1 MSLSLDPFTVR
12 PVLVAKPWGGRRLQS
27 YNKDLPPDV
36 MIGESWE
43 VADLPDHATD
53 VADPYSLVASGP
65 LAGRSLRSL
74 IEVAREELLGPVL
87 PTEEGQ
93 FPLLVKLLDA
103 REHLSIQVHPHAEY
117 VAQHPGTRLKTE
129 SWYVVAAEPGS
140 VLFHGL
146 RQDADLGAV
155 RGAIGTSEIVS
166 HLRRIT
172 AEPGSFHHVPAGL
185 VHSLGAGVMVAEIQ
199 VPSDTTFRLYDWAD
213 EYGRAP
219 RQMHYEQGAASM
231 LLDPPDAVSLP
242 PANGFGVRDL
252 AANEHYW
259 MREHR
264 QPIGSVALDPRPGP
278 HVLMIIAGELVA
290 GDLVLSAGATAI
302 VPAAVVAQCDVR
314 VADDAVFLEVG
325 ITP

>member
-1 MSLSLDPFTVR
+1 MSLSLAPFTLR
-12 PVLVAKPWGGRRLQS
+12 PVLVAKPWGGRRLES
-27 YNKDLPPDV
+27 YDKDLPADV

-43 VADLPDHATD
+43 VADLPDHVTD
-53 VADPYSLVASGP
+53 VADPCSLVASGP
-65 LAGRSLRSL
+65 LAGRSLRSV
-74 IEVAREELLGPVL
+74 IEVAGEELLGPVL

-103 REHLSIQVHPHAEY
+103 REHLSVQVHPHAEY
-117 VAQHPGTRLKTE
+117 VAEHPGTRLKTE
-129 SWYVVAAEPGS
+129 SWYVVATQPGS

-146 RQDADLGAV
+146 RKDADLDSV
-155 RGAIGTSEIVS
+155 HRTIGTPEIVP
-166 HLRRIT
+166 HLRTIA

-213 EYGRAP
+213 EYGRTP

-231 LLDPPDAVSLP
+231 LLDPPDAESLP
-242 PANGFGVRDL
+242 AVTGFGVRDL
-252 AANEHYW
+252 IANEHYW

-264 QPIGSVALDPRPGP
+264 QPIGPVALDGRPGP
-278 HVLMIIAGELVA
+278 RVLMAVEGRVLVE
-290 GDLVLSAGATAI
+290 DLVLSAGTTAI
-302 VPAAVVAQCDVR
+302 VPAAVVGQCDVR
-314 VADDAVFLEVG
+314 AADDAVFLEVG